1 MLFPLPGVVHDGVEP
16 VCDGEDGTVF
26 KLGADGGLDQVVRLH
41 VYSSRGLIQDQDL
54 GLAEESASQADQLP
68 LAQTEPNR
76 NRKYKDTEG
85 KFLLF
90 PCRIRGGTTATRSN
104 GQQKCTLKGGSHQND
119 KPC

>member
-16 VCDGEDGTVF
+16 VGDGQDGAVL

-68 LAQTEPNR
+68 LAQTEGEEESR
-76 NRKYKDTEG
+76 EVTRR
-85 KFLLF
+85 LHRQ
-90 PCRIRGGTTATRSN
+90 PCFWAF
-104 GQQKCTLKGGSHQND
+104 C
-119 KPC
+119 